1 VKLAVEVGG
10 LRLKNPL
17 LAASGTFGYGV
28 EYEGLI
34 DLSTLGGIVSKGL
47 YLAPR
52 DGAPTPRIAET
63 PSGLLNAI
71 GLQGIG
77 IHAFV
82 KDVLPRLRSH
92 DTALVVNVCGDT
104 VEEYAEVARVCNEA
118 PGIAGLEINIS
129 CPNVKQGGM
138 AFGGDPVLTH
148 AVVAAVRAVTRL
160 PVIPKLSPNVADITV
175 FARAAEEA
183 GADALSCVN
192 TLLGLAIDVE
202 TRRPKL
208 GFGTG
213 GLSGPAIRPVA
224 VRMAW
229 QAVRAV
235 RIPVIGIGGI
245 ASAQDALEFLVAGC
259 HAVQIGTANFVDPG
273 VYDRVLADLVGYLE
287 RHGKSDIRE
296 IVGTLEY
303 PGEPRAY
310 AADSR
315 ATEGG
320 GTRERT

>member
-1 VKLAVEVGG
+1 MNLAVELAGI
-10 LRLKNPL
+10 RFKNPF

-34 DLSTLGGIVSKGL
+34 DLATLGGIVSKGL
-47 YLAPR
+47 YLEPR
-52 DGAPTPRIAET
+52 DGAPPPRIAET

-82 KDVLPRLRSH
+82 RDVLPRLRQH
-92 DTALVVNVCGDT
+92 DTALLVNVCGDT
-104 VEEYAEVARVCNEA
+104 VEEYAEVARVCDGA
-118 PGIAGLEINIS
+118 PGIAGLEVNIS

-138 AFGGDPVLTH
+138 AFGGDPRMTH
-148 AVVAAVRAVTRL
+148 AVVAAVRAATRL

-183 GADALSCVN
+183 GADALSCIN

-229 QAVRAV
+229 QAARAV

-245 ASAQDALEFLVAGC
+245 ASAQDALEFLIAGC
-259 HAVQIGTANFVDPG
+259 HAVQIGTANFVLPG
-273 VYDRVLADLVGYLE
+273 IYERVLGELRAYLE

-296 IVGTLEY
+296 LVGTLEY
-303 PGEPRAY
+303 PGEPR
-310 AADSR
+310 R
-315 ATEGG
+315 CETG
-320 GTRERT
+320 GTP